1 MNTGGEMLFPE
12 GNEGRNVALETEAAQ
27 NAAQLERCGETE
39 LMGPPE
45 MEMLEQQ
52 EMDKFIENSRI
63 GDYRIVHYPP
73 EEGPPP
79 WSAGENPRGW
89 ANTASFAIRT
99 QNRAD
104 MTSLPME
111 KENESGKE
119 NHDAL

>member
-12 GNEGRNVALETEAAQ
+12 GNEGRNAALETGAAQ

-52 EMDKFIENSRI
+52 EMDKFVESSRI

-73 EEGPPP
+73 E
-79 WSAGENPRGW
+79 GEVPSMERRGESQRLGEYRIFCD
-89 ANTASFAIRT
+89 THPKSGGYDIFA
-99 QNRAD
+99 D
-104 MTSLPME
+104 
-111 KENESGKE
+111 GKGK
-119 NHDAL
+119 

>member
-12 GNEGRNVALETEAAQ
+12 GNEGRNAALETEAAQ

-52 EMDKFIENSRI
+52 EMDKFVESSRI

-73 EEGPPP
+73 E
-79 WSAGENPRGW
+79 GEVPSMERRGESQRLGEYRIFCD
-89 ANTASFAIRT
+89 THPKSGGYDIFA
-99 QNRAD
+99 D
-104 MTSLPME
+104 
-111 KENESGKE
+111 GKGK
-119 NHDAL
+119 

>member
-12 GNEGRNVALETEAAQ
+12 GNEGRNAALETEAAKST
-27 NAAQLERCGETE
+27 AQLERCGETE
-39 LMGPPE
+39 LMTPPE

-52 EMDKFIENSRI
+52 EMDKFIDKERS
-63 GDYRIVHYPP
+63 
-73 EEGPPP
+73 PP